1 MKTPNLV
8 VRNGYGRYYSQEYLY
23 MLRTSDPDGVL
34 INGVVADAVESKVVM
49 QSESIMVHGMKYA
62 TFADRIIESLQKS
75 PPTQTVTLP
84 KMTKATA
91 TALES
96 YPMYFSLEGN
106 EWEIAGYALN
116 KTLVNN
122 LKGDK
127 FFGVSSGVIYGM
139 CNNSVYGVKVL
150 KGEYVIL
157 TKDDEIFVCK
167 TMEL

>member
-8 VRNGYGRYYSQEYLY
+8 IRNGYARYYSQEYLY
-23 MLRTSDPDGVL
+23 MFKTSDPDGVL
-34 INGVVADAVESKVVM
+34 INGAVADAVESKVVL

-75 PPTQTVTLP
+75 PPAQTVMLP
-84 KMTKATA
+84 KMTKAAA

-96 YPMYFSLEGN
+96 YPMYFSLKGS
-106 EWEIAGYALN
+106 EWEIAGYSLS
-116 KTLVNN
+116 KSLIDY
-122 LKGDK
+122 LKGES
-127 FFGVSSGVIYGM
+127 FFGLSSGIIYGM
-139 CNNSVYGVKVL
+139 CNNSIYGVKIL

-167 TMEL
+167 TMDL

>member
-23 MLRTSDPDGVL
+23 MLKTSDPDGVL
-34 INGVVADAVESKVVM
+34 INGVVADAVESKVVL

-75 PPTQTVTLP
+75 PPTQTVMLP
-84 KMTKATA
+84 KMTKAAA

-96 YPMYFSLEGN
+96 YPMYFSLKGS
-106 EWEIAGYALN
+106 EWEIAGYSLS
-116 KTLVNN
+116 KSLIDY
-122 LKGDK
+122 LKGES
-127 FFGVSSGVIYGM
+127 FFGLSSGIIYGM
-139 CNNSVYGVKVL
+139 CNNSIYGVKIL

-167 TMEL
+167 TMDL

>member
-8 VRNGYGRYYSQEYLY
+8 IRNGYARYYSQEYLY
-23 MLRTSDPDGVL
+23 MFKTSDPDGVL
-34 INGVVADAVESKVVM
+34 INGVVADAVESKVVL

-75 PPTQTVTLP
+75 PPAQTVMLP
-84 KMTKATA
+84 KMTKAAA

-96 YPMYFSLEGN
+96 YPMYFSLKGS
-106 EWEIAGYALN
+106 EWEIAGYSLS
-116 KTLVNN
+116 KSLIDY
-122 LKGDK
+122 LKGES
-127 FFGVSSGVIYGM
+127 FFGLSSGIIYGM
-139 CNNSVYGVKVL
+139 CNNSIYGVKIL

-167 TMEL
+167 TMDL

>member
-23 MLRTSDPDGVL
+23 ILRTSDPDGVL
-34 INGVVADAVESKVVM
+34 INGAVADAVESKVVL

-62 TFADRIIESLQKS
+62 TFADKIIESLQKS

-96 YPMYFSLEGN
+96 HPMYFSLKGS
-106 EWEIAGYALN
+106 EWEIAGYSLS
-116 KTLVNN
+116 KSLVDY
-122 LKGDK
+122 LKGER
-127 FFGVSSGVIYGM
+127 FFGVSSGIIYGM
-139 CNNSVYGVKVL
+139 CNNSVYGVKIL

>member
-23 MLRTSDPDGVL
+23 MLKTSDPDGVL
-34 INGVVADAVESKVVM
+34 INGVVADAVESKVVL

-75 PPTQTVTLP
+75 PPAQTVMLP
-84 KMTKATA
+84 KMTKAAA

-96 YPMYFSLEGN
+96 YPMYFSLKGS
-106 EWEIAGYALN
+106 EWEIAGYSLS
-116 KTLVNN
+116 KSLIDY
-122 LKGDK
+122 LKGES
-127 FFGVSSGVIYGM
+127 FFGLSSGIIYGM
-139 CNNSVYGVKVL
+139 CNNSIYGVKIL

-167 TMEL
+167 TMDL

>member
-23 MLRTSDPDGVL
+23 MLKTSDPDGVL
-34 INGVVADAVESKVVM
+34 INGVVADAVESKVVL

-75 PPTQTVTLP
+75 PPTQTVMLP
-84 KMTKATA
+84 KMTKAAA

-96 YPMYFSLEGN
+96 YPMYFSLKGS
-106 EWEIAGYALN
+106 EWEIAGYSLS
-116 KTLVNN
+116 KSLIDY
-122 LKGDK
+122 LKGES
-127 FFGVSSGVIYGM
+127 FFGLSSGIIYGM
-139 CNNSVYGVKVL
+139 CNNSIYSIKIL

-167 TMEL
+167 TMDL